1 MPPNPITWPWPALAL
16 ALAAALVLASYLLGS
31 IPTAWLLTRRRLGA
45 DIRQLGDGNVG
56 AENAARLL
64 GRQAGISVAA
74 VDVGK
79 GLAAILLTRLL
90 TAAVSGSDP
99 GSSFPSM
106 PALTGL
112 PLLLALLTGIAAV
125 LGHCWPVWLR
135 GSGGRGAATAAGAL
149 LALIPGAA
157 LPAAGPAL
165 AVSYFT
171 RSSTRCLA
179 VFFIGAVGLAAVYSG
194 FQVLGYTWLLTG
206 SALLPPTLAAAM
218 HLQRKHRPRT
228 PGT

>member
-1 MPPNPITWPWPALAL
+1 MPPNPITWPWPALAAAL
-16 ALAAALVLASYLLGS
+16 LLAAYLLGS

-45 DIRQLGDGNVG
+45 DIRQLGDGNIG
-56 AENAARLL
+56 AENAARIL
-64 GRQAGISVAA
+64 GSQAGAIVTA

-79 GLAAILLTRLL
+79 GLAAVLLTRLL
-90 TAAVSGSDP
+90 TAAVSGNDAV
-99 GSSFPSM
+99 SSFLSM

-125 LGHCWPVWLR
+125 SGHCWPVWLR
-135 GSGGRGAATAAGAL
+135 GRGGRGAATAAGVL
-149 LALIPGAA
+149 LALIPCAA
-157 LPAAGPAL
+157 LPAAAPAL
-165 AVSYFT
+165 AVLYFT

-179 VFFIGAVGLAAVYSG
+179 AFFIGTIGLSAVYSG

-206 SALLPPTLAAAM
+206 SALLLPALAAAM
-218 HLQRKHRPRT
+218 HFQRKYRPRA

>member
-1 MPPNPITWPWPALAL
+1 MSPNPIPWDWPALSLTAAL
-16 ALAAALVLASYLLGS
+16 LLAAYLLGS
-31 IPTAWLLTRRRLGA
+31 IPTAWLLTRRRLGP
-45 DIRQLGDGNVG
+45 DIRQLGDGNMG
-56 AENAARLL
+56 AENAARIL
-64 GRQAGISVAA
+64 GRQAGIIVAA

-79 GLAAILLTRLL
+79 GLAAVLLTRLL
-90 TAAVSGSDP
+90 TAAVLLGNDT
-99 GSSFPSM
+99 GSSFLSM

-112 PLLLALLTGIAAV
+112 PLLLALLAGIAAV

-135 GSGGRGAATAAGAL
+135 GRGGRGAATAAGVL

-165 AVSYFT
+165 AVLYFT

-179 VFFIGAVGLAAVYSG
+179 AFFIGTVSLAAVYSG

-206 SALLPPTLAAAM
+206 SALLLPALAAAM
-218 HLQRKHRPRT
+218 HFRRQYRNRSPET
-228 PGT
+228 